1 MADWRGGPAVTIHPP
16 APRVNAR
23 RDLLR
28 YHVAEVLR
36 LLAEAQF
43 IASGPWSRE
52 CHDCGA
58 EARRPCL
65 PWCPRFQ

>member
-1 MADWRGGPAVTIHPP
+1 MTVPATVTRQNRI
-16 APRVNAR
+16 
-23 RDLLR
+23 LR

-65 PWCPRFQ
+65 PSCLRFQ